1 MSLTSRGSN
10 CHDDPFR
17 WQRKSSL
24 FLATSYLA
32 SLSGSHAA
40 ACTPPASM
48 SAGLRP
54 SLIVAHCRRRTSSS
68 SLGHLVAMMR
78 RSASFYR
85 FLATGQPVAS
95 HRLCFHVEVF
105 LQLPLNGFVLSLL
118 ARPMSLRAIGIARH
132 SFGSFIWEPYCF
144 AQKMP
149 CRQSRCSAL
158 SGDFSPPALIGF
170 GRVLRCTRTFRLHR
184 PYRSRHPP
192 GLQPWA
198 LWPLWADSIFCFRP
212 CILRRLS
219 SLTKRRPLQLLK
231 LSGGAQFTRQA
242 SVGDQK
248 CALGW

>member
-78 RSASFYR
+78 RSASFYC

-105 LQLPLNGFVLSLL
+105 FLFSSPSTDLSSRYWRDLCCC
-118 ARPMSLRAIGIARH
+118 AP
-132 SFGSFIWEPYCF
+132 F
-144 AQKMP
+144 ASQGTHLE
-149 CRQSRCSAL
+149 AL
-158 SGDFSPPALIGF
+158 SG
-170 GRVLRCTRTFRLHR
+170 
-184 PYRSRHPP
+184 
-192 GLQPWA
+192 
-198 LWPLWADSIFCFRP
+198 
-212 CILRRLS
+212 
-219 SLTKRRPLQLLK
+219 SLTALPRRCHAAKVDALL
-231 LSGGAQFTRQA
+231 
-242 SVGDQK
+242 
-248 CALGW
+248 